1 MGTAIPR
8 MPAMLG
14 SFALQNATFEIAND
28 LRLARERAVA
38 TNGKGRIV
46 FGSDTY
52 QLRRETPIGSGTYVD
67 DGAVRLLPS
76 NTSVT
81 SAPVNPTFDS
91 RGLLTAPYTITVANG
106 YSTKTITVTVIGRVV
121 VD

>member
-8 MPAMLG
+8 MPVLLG
-14 SFALQNATFEIAND
+14 TFAIQNTTFEIAND
-28 LRLARERAVA
+28 LRLARQRAVA

-67 DGAVRLLPS
+67 DGAVRPLPS

-81 SAPVNPTFDS
+81 SAPANPTFDS
-91 RGLLTAPYTITVANG
+91 RGLVAAPYTITVANG